1 MDGERMVGWEEAAA
15 ATAFETSPFSC
26 FFFSLGPST
35 FVMPTALMKKKKI
48 NIYLTYSRKSSSS
61 PTYISSL

>member
-35 FVMPTALMKKKKI
+35 FVMPTALMKKKK
-48 NIYLTYSRKSSSS
+48 
-61 PTYISSL
+61 